1 MEKPMELQTFVRRLL
16 KELEKRNSWGKNQLK
31 NLIIDLMLEER

>member
-1 MEKPMELQTFVRRLL
+1 MELQTFVRRLL